1 MWMIVDTKI
10 NGWVISPVA
19 RQDLAITVQN
29 KIENGSKII
38 LEAKQKSSRI
48 KTIY

>member
-19 RQDLAITVQN
+19 RQDLAITDTKQN
-29 KIENGSKII
+29 RKWLKNY
-38 LEAKQKSSRI
+38 SRG
-48 KTIY
+48 KTKK